1 LQQIQKGTGLQLAA
15 FVAQVQVFASQGFLP
30 QDAAQA
36 LTTNALLAVVGLNG

>member
-1 LQQIQKGTGLQLAA
+1 LQQTQASKPVPAGLSLAA

-36 LTTNALLAVVGLNG
+36 LTTNIPAL